1 MEFKHKHYLWLDVDG
16 EDTWFSVNT
25 LVNNLEECY
34 QEKLDK
40 KLIKISIPS
49 GMDKLKKVIESQKIT
64 SVIIASPR
72 LNVYS
77 ILKFLDKEIDLPLEY
92 LIHVIGSPIQKLE
105 ELKKMK
111 LEKFS
116 ITLLAGSK
124 VNYEILKKYCSTEVK
139 YFPFLAKPIEA
150 KKVSENIKNKFIYFG
165 RISYQ
170 KNILGLMDLFAE
182 YQEKI
187 NPNAELSIYGGVCN
201 TNFPTKPMGHYIGM
215 SGERFFERLS
225 FLQGRGCKIK
235 YFGLLPNDQINTV
248 LKEHNTF
255 VSLSTAEEEDFGL
268 SIWES
273 LNAGLSCVV
282 SKWGGHK
289 EFENIEGIEFLDI
302 AYQENTLYINK
313 DNFFDAL
320 KNNNST
326 RSYDLQSWI
335 DDRKKQINDLNLDAT
350 SSNLEINLE
359 IKMHTEE
366 FFNEYGKDVSSY
378 WR

>member
-1 MEFKHKHYLWLDVDG
+1 
-16 EDTWFSVNT
+16 
-25 LVNNLEECY
+25 
-34 QEKLDK
+34 
-40 KLIKISIPS
+40 
-49 GMDKLKKVIESQKIT
+49 
-64 SVIIASPR
+64 
-72 LNVYS
+72 
-77 ILKFLDKEIDLPLEY
+77 
-92 LIHVIGSPIQKLE
+92 
-105 ELKKMK
+105 
-111 LEKFS
+111 
-116 ITLLAGSK
+116 
-124 VNYEILKKYCSTEVK
+124 
-139 YFPFLAKPIEA
+139 
-150 KKVSENIKNKFIYFG
+150 
-165 RISYQ
+165 
-170 KNILGLMDLFAE
+170 
-182 YQEKI
+182 
-187 NPNAELSIYGGVCN
+187 
-201 TNFPTKPMGHYIGM
+201 MGHYIGM